1 VPERVDEVREPPAV
15 VVDAPTI
22 HRLVGAS
29 KRAQRML
36 AARFEPLGIHPGQD
50 RLLSEL
56 WLKDGLSQTELIERL
71 SVEPPTVTGTLQRLE
86 RDGFVRREPDS
97 SNRRISRVL
106 LTEAGRELE
115 RPVREAWREAEA
127 EIGRDLSPAERDE
140 LVVLLDKVYS
150 VPNLGAE

>member
-1 VPERVDEVREPPAV
+1 VPERADEARKPPAV

-29 KRAQRML
+29 KRAQRKL
-36 AARFEPLGIHPGQD
+36 AALFEPLGIYPGQD

-56 WLKDGLSQTELIERL
+56 WIEDGMSQTELIEQL

-97 SNRRISRVL
+97 ENRRVSRVY
-106 LTEAGRELE
+106 LTDTGRNLEA
-115 RPVREAWREAEA
+115 PVREAWREIEA
-127 EIGRDLSPAERDE
+127 ELVSGLSPTEREILGE
-140 LVVLLDKVYS
+140 LLGRVY
-150 VPNLGAE
+150 

>member
-1 VPERVDEVREPPAV
+1 VPEPADVARKPPAV

-29 KRAQRML
+29 KRAQRQL

-56 WLKDGLSQTELIERL
+56 WIQDGMSQTELIERL

-86 RDGFVRREPDS
+86 RDGFVRREPDAE
-97 SNRRISRVL
+97 NRRVSRVF
-106 LTEAGRELE
+106 LTDAGRDLE
-115 RPVREAWREAEA
+115 RPVRDAWREVEA
-127 EIGRDLSPAERDE
+127 ELVAELSPAERGTLGE
-140 LVVLLDKVYS
+140 LLDRVH
-150 VPNLGAE
+150 